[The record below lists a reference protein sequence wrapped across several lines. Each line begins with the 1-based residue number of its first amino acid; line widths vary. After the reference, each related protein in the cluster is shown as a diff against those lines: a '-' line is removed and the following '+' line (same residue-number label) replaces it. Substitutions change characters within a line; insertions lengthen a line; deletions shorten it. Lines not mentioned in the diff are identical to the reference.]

1 MIAVQPV
8 FWTMPTQLLSGTA
21 LAAGIGF
28 VNLFG
33 AIGGF
38 LAPIVRVQGRNVV
51 RQQRRR
57 TVNPGRRRH
66 CRGGHYLFIEP
77 YPRGTPARQRTALNK
92 GIAMN
97 ALLSN
102 PFKRGL
108 LRGETQIGLWLSST
122 LILHGGDRCDVG
134 IRLAA
139 DRRRACPEHYS
150 GPLSSAAGDCP
161 LCQPAGHSRPV
172 EGNRSLIKQVLDIG
186 ARTLLVPMVDTA
198 EQAREVVSATRYPP
212 IGSRGVGAGVAR
224 AARWG
229 RVENYMAEAN
239 DQLCLLIQVESRTAL
254 ENLDAILE
262 VDGIDGVFIGP
273 ADLSASLG
281 YPDDAGHPDV
291 QRVIGAEH
299 PAHSRGGGKAAGFL
313 AVDPAMAEKCL
324 AWGPTCVAV
333 GVDTMLYTQAL
344 DRRLAMFKSASAQ
357 PQEKTSY

>member
-1 MIAVQPV
+1 
-8 FWTMPTQLLSGTA
+8 
-21 LAAGIGF
+21 
-28 VNLFG
+28 
-33 AIGGF
+33 
-38 LAPIVRVQGRNVV
+38 
-51 RQQRRR
+51 
-57 TVNPGRRRH
+57 
-66 CRGGHYLFIEP
+66 
-77 YPRGTPARQRTALNK
+77 
-92 GIAMN
+92 MN

-122 LILHGGDRCDVG
+122 SSYMAEIAATSGYDWLLIDG
-134 IRLAA
+134 
-139 DRRRACPEHYS
+139 EHAPNTIQDLYHQLQAIAPYAS
-150 GPLSSAAGDCP
+150 
-161 LCQPAGHSRPV
+161 QPVIRPV

-186 ARTLLVPMVDTA
+186 ARTLLVPMVDTV
-198 EQAREVVSATRYPP
+198 EQARE
-212 IGSRGVGAGVAR
+212 
-224 AARWG
+224 
-229 RVENYMAEAN
+229 AN
-239 DQLCLLIQVESRTAL
+239 DELCLLIQVESRTAL

-291 QRVIGAEH
+291 QRVIEQSIRRIRA
-299 PAHSRGGGKAAGFL
+299 AGKAAGFL

-324 AWGPTCVAV
+324 AWGANFVAV

>member
-1 MIAVQPV
+1 
-8 FWTMPTQLLSGTA
+8 
-21 LAAGIGF
+21 
-28 VNLFG
+28 
-33 AIGGF
+33 
-38 LAPIVRVQGRNVV
+38 
-51 RQQRRR
+51 
-57 TVNPGRRRH
+57 
-66 CRGGHYLFIEP
+66 
-77 YPRGTPARQRTALNK
+77 
-92 GIAMN
+92 MN

-122 LILHGGDRCDVG
+122 SSYMAEIAATSGYDWLLIDG
-134 IRLAA
+134 
-139 DRRRACPEHYS
+139 EHAPNTIQDLYHQLQAIAPYAS
-150 GPLSSAAGDCP
+150 
-161 LCQPAGHSRPV
+161 QPVIRPV

-229 RVENYMAEAN
+229 RIKNYMAEAN
-239 DQLCLLIQVESRTAL
+239 DELCLLIQVESRTAL

-281 YPDDAGHPDV
+281 HPDDAGHPDV
-291 QRVIGAEH
+291 QRVIEQSIRRIRA
-299 PAHSRGGGKAAGFL
+299 AGKAAGFL

-324 AWGPTCVAV
+324 AWGGQLRGGRGGHHAV
-333 GVDTMLYTQAL
+333 YPGAGPPAGDVQTHLRPAAGESELLTIDGGGWRWAQ
-344 DRRLAMFKSASAQ
+344 ASACASTVSGCSQ
-357 PQEKTSY
+357 RLRVDISICHLQVSQSVTTMSAPLSSIWRNSGAPIAWDTA

>member
-1 MIAVQPV
+1 
-8 FWTMPTQLLSGTA
+8 
-21 LAAGIGF
+21 
-28 VNLFG
+28 
-33 AIGGF
+33 
-38 LAPIVRVQGRNVV
+38 
-51 RQQRRR
+51 
-57 TVNPGRRRH
+57 
-66 CRGGHYLFIEP
+66 
-77 YPRGTPARQRTALNK
+77 
-92 GIAMN
+92 MN

-122 LILHGGDRCDVG
+122 SSYMAEIAATSGYDWLLIDG
-134 IRLAA
+134 
-139 DRRRACPEHYS
+139 EHAPNTIQDLYHQLQAIAPYAS
-150 GPLSSAAGDCP
+150 
-161 LCQPAGHSRPV
+161 QPVIRPV

-239 DQLCLLIQVESRTAL
+239 DELCLLIQVESRTAL

-291 QRVIGAEH
+291 QRVIEQSIRRIRA
-299 PAHSRGGGKAAGFL
+299 AGKAAGFL

-324 AWGPTCVAV
+324 AWGPTSSPSGWIPCCIPRRWTAGWRCLNLPAPSRKRKRAIDGTGWRWAQTSACASTVS
-333 GVDTMLYTQAL
+333 GCSQRLLVDISICHLQVSQSVTT
-344 DRRLAMFKSASAQ
+344 RSAPLS
-357 PQEKTSY
+357 SI

>member
-1 MIAVQPV
+1 
-8 FWTMPTQLLSGTA
+8 
-21 LAAGIGF
+21 
-28 VNLFG
+28 
-33 AIGGF
+33 
-38 LAPIVRVQGRNVV
+38 
-51 RQQRRR
+51 
-57 TVNPGRRRH
+57 
-66 CRGGHYLFIEP
+66 
-77 YPRGTPARQRTALNK
+77 
-92 GIAMN
+92 MN

-122 LILHGGDRCDVG
+122 SSYMAEIAATSGYDWLLIDG
-134 IRLAA
+134 
-139 DRRRACPEHYS
+139 EHAPNTIQDLYHQLQAIAPYAS
-150 GPLSSAAGDCP
+150 
-161 LCQPAGHSRPV
+161 QPVIRPV

-239 DQLCLLIQVESRTAL
+239 DELCLLIQVESRTAL

-291 QRVIGAEH
+291 QRVIEQSIRRIRA
-299 PAHSRGGGKAAGFL
+299 AGKAAGFL

-324 AWGPTCVAV
+324 AWGANFVAV
-333 GVDTMLYTQAL
+333 GVDTMLYT
-344 DRRLAMFKSASAQ
+344 R
-357 PQEKTSY
+357 

>member
-1 MIAVQPV
+1 
-8 FWTMPTQLLSGTA
+8 
-21 LAAGIGF
+21 
-28 VNLFG
+28 
-33 AIGGF
+33 
-38 LAPIVRVQGRNVV
+38 
-51 RQQRRR
+51 
-57 TVNPGRRRH
+57 
-66 CRGGHYLFIEP
+66 
-77 YPRGTPARQRTALNK
+77 
-92 GIAMN
+92 MN

-122 LILHGGDRCDVG
+122 SSYMAEIAATSGYDWLLIDG
-134 IRLAA
+134 
-139 DRRRACPEHYS
+139 EHAPNTIQDLYHQLQAIAPYAS
-150 GPLSSAAGDCP
+150 
-161 LCQPAGHSRPV
+161 QPVIRPV

-224 AARWG
+224 AARW
-229 RVENYMAEAN
+229 
-239 DQLCLLIQVESRTAL
+239 
-254 ENLDAILE
+254 NLDAILE

-291 QRVIGAEH
+291 QRVIEQSIRRIRA
-299 PAHSRGGGKAAGFL
+299 AGKAAGFL

-324 AWGPTCVAV
+324 AWGANFVAV